1 MWPHRNIQPTI
12 RRNERAD
19 TLLDTL
25 LFTYQRAPP
34 KDLDVVKRA
43 LFQVMQEEYVGV
55 EETAPEL
62 DELENVPRTM
72 SYKPKAHVVQSSMS
86 ALMTNGSSRID
97 RYPDDIQLPVAH
109 TVSSSMKRHPAA
121 VARDL
126 SPGHMAS
133 THTASFELTLPRS
146 TNDFLPWESTRS
158 TLWSTTSVTDGGTE
172 SVRRREDQVREKLR
186 RGQYSL
192 KGAACP
198 DRSTGLGGRFA
209 SPRPGPWP
217 TLKKRPADPGEE
229 EWPWP

>member
-25 LFTYQRAPP
+25 LHTYQRAPP

-86 ALMTNGSSRID
+86 ALMTNGSGRID
-97 RYPDDIQLPVAH
+97 RYTDDIQLPVAH
-109 TVSSSMKRHPAA
+109 TVWRWAG
-121 VARDL
+121 L
-126 SPGHMAS
+126 SWNG
-133 THTASFELTLPRS
+133 
-146 TNDFLPWESTRS
+146 N
-158 TLWSTTSVTDGGTE
+158 
-172 SVRRREDQVREKLR
+172 
-186 RGQYSL
+186 
-192 KGAACP
+192 
-198 DRSTGLGGRFA
+198 
-209 SPRPGPWP
+209 
-217 TLKKRPADPGEE
+217 
-229 EWPWP
+229 